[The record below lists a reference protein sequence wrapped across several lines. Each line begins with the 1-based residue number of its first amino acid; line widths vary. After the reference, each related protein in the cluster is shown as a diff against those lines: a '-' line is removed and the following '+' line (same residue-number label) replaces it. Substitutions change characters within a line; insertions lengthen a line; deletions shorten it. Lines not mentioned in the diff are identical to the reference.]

1 MEDLHVFENIT
12 IKSQNGY
19 YNVEFF
25 PDTSDVFDKLDVSL
39 MHFVIDKKV
48 AHLYE
53 KELGQILLSPNTIL
67 IDSSEEN
74 KSIERIIDVIRE
86 LVENK
91 VRRGQSLCAIGGG
104 IVQDIVCF
112 IAATLFRGLEWSFV
126 PTTLVA
132 QADSCIG
139 SKSSVNLGSLKNI
152 LGTFNPPKKI
162 FLCPRFLE
170 TLEKKEIQSG
180 IGEILKVQAI
190 AGKKALDDVIN
201 DFEKLLNDKRVLSE
215 YIHASL
221 TIKKKY
227 IEIDEFDKSI
237 RNIFNYGHSFGHAIE
252 TATNFQIPH
261 GVAVS
266 MGMDLA
272 NHVASQRGLVSRTF
286 YTKMHKTLLKNYRD
300 FRHIDFSIDNMLS
313 ALKKDKKNTA
323 QNLVL
328 ILPVG
333 ENAEIKKVELSLD
346 DAFITQ
352 CQTFFETNLL

>member
-104 IVQDIVCF
+104 SVQDIVCF

-139 SKSSVNLGSLKNI
+139 SKSSVNLGGLKNI
-152 LGTFNPPKKI
+152 LGTFNPPKKSFVSQVFGDI
-162 FLCPRFLE
+162 R
-170 TLEKKEIQSG
+170 KKEIQSG
-180 IGEILKVQAI
+180 IGEILKVHAI

-221 TIKKKY
+221 TIKKIY
-227 IEIDEFDKSI
+227 
-237 RNIFNYGHSFGHAIE
+237 RN
-252 TATNFQIPH
+252 
-261 GVAVS
+261 
-266 MGMDLA
+266 
-272 NHVASQRGLVSRTF
+272 R
-286 YTKMHKTLLKNYRD
+286 
-300 FRHIDFSIDNMLS
+300 
-313 ALKKDKKNTA
+313 
-323 QNLVL
+323 
-328 ILPVG
+328 
-333 ENAEIKKVELSLD
+333 
-346 DAFITQ
+346 
-352 CQTFFETNLL
+352 

>member
-152 LGTFNPPKKI
+152 LGTFNPPKKN
-162 FLCPRFLE
+162 L
-170 TLEKKEIQSG
+170 
-180 IGEILKVQAI
+180 
-190 AGKKALDDVIN
+190 
-201 DFEKLLNDKRVLSE
+201 
-215 YIHASL
+215 
-221 TIKKKY
+221 
-227 IEIDEFDKSI
+227 
-237 RNIFNYGHSFGHAIE
+237 
-252 TATNFQIPH
+252 
-261 GVAVS
+261 
-266 MGMDLA
+266 
-272 NHVASQRGLVSRTF
+272 LVSQVFGDIR
-286 YTKMHKTLLKNYRD
+286 
-300 FRHIDFSIDNMLS
+300 
-313 ALKKDKKNTA
+313 KKGD
-323 QNLVL
+323 
-328 ILPVG
+328 PVW
-333 ENAEIKKVELSLD
+333 NR
-346 DAFITQ
+346 
-352 CQTFFETNLL
+352 